1 MRYSVQPR
9 DRTFLKGYG
18 DLPFAKIINKNIG
31 KNFSKNLSGKCSKK
45 TFMIIPNNLLRMHL
59 KLSQKEQLKI
69 RKIVEATVDL
79 IDNKITNRIAKVPK
93 TLQQNNS
100 ERTANEHDKEIPKE
114 RYISP
119 EEIQKNI
126 DDLRQVYQ

>member
-1 MRYSVQPR
+1 MQQ
-9 DRTFLKGYG
+9 
-18 DLPFAKIINKNIG
+18 
-31 KNFSKNLSGKCSKK
+31 K

-79 IDNKITNRIAKVPK
+79 IDNKITNGIAKVPK

-100 ERTANEHDKEIPKE
+100 ERTANEHDKKIPKE

-119 EEIQKNI
+119 EEI
-126 DDLRQVYQ
+126 

>member
-1 MRYSVQPR
+1 
-9 DRTFLKGYG
+9 
-18 DLPFAKIINKNIG
+18 
-31 KNFSKNLSGKCSKK
+31 
-45 TFMIIPNNLLRMHL
+45 MHL

-100 ERTANEHDKEIPKE
+100 ERTANEHDK
-114 RYISP
+114 
-119 EEIQKNI
+119 
-126 DDLRQVYQ
+126 